1 MAVSNA
7 LHDAIRRLARRESLP
22 LDRAADAFRAIM
34 QGDGTPA
41 LIAAL
46 LAALRVKGESPDE
59 VAGEIGRAHV

>member
-41 LIAAL
+41 LYRKSTRL
-46 LAALRVKGESPDE
+46 NSS
-59 VAGEIGRAHV
+59 H